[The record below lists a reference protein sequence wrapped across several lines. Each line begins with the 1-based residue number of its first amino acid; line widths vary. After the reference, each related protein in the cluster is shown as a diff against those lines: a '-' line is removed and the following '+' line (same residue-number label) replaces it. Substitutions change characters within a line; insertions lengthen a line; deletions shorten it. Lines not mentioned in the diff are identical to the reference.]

1 MALREGSS
9 PTNSDIMYHQCTSH
23 LQVASSTTKWHAKEK
38 GREEEVPGDA
48 APGLQRRSEK
58 EWEMGLRA

>member
-1 MALREGSS
+1 
-9 PTNSDIMYHQCTSH
+9 MYFT
-23 LQVASSTTKWHAKEK
+23 LANSTTKWHAKEK

-48 APGLQRRSEK
+48 APGLQRRSGK